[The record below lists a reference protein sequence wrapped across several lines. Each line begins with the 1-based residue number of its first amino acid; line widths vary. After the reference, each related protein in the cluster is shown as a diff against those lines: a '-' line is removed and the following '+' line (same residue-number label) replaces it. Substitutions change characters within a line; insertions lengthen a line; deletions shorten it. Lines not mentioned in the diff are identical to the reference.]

1 MGIDPKSFKSL
12 GYFSIEAHDFLKYFS
27 IFMSSV
33 YVYIYIQYVYVYI
46 YVYIYL
52 PGTQVTKTRFI

>member
-46 YVYIYL
+46 
-52 PGTQVTKTRFI
+52 